1 MHSFI
6 RIFFHLFVHLF
17 TQSVSHSCTLFF
29 PSFLRR
35 LHFFSILLFFLLLLR
50 FLHVLTSVFHLLRL
64 LQLFTPE
71 TEKDPLIST
80 FPRITKCTFHY
91 YGPSGEITQSDYQCL
106 LPQNLLNEKVFIVMW
121 FWLIILATVTAM
133 EVREKMGI
141 ASRDS
146 KVYPYA
152 PQSPLQLFV
161 VFQSLYM
168 Q

>member
-1 MHSFI
+1 MFI
-6 RIFFHLFVHLF
+6 YSLSQSAIRVLCFFLHFFVVF
-17 TQSVSHSCTLFF
+17 I
-29 PSFLRR
+29 
-35 LHFFSILLFFLLLLR
+35 FFSILLFFLLLLR
-50 FLHVLTSVFHLLRL
+50 FLHVLTSVFHLLLRL